1 MHITCY
7 YTWHDAEHSGCGN
20 TTAVAEKRSHTHSGP
35 ISVLGPHTLVGS
47 MVSPAA
53 PGRLYV
59 SLLFVS
65 YSNLHKR
72 TELGKCASQL
82 WLPMDYRRYVVAD
95 ERNGCLPAWLQLLTR
110 TYSVMCSD
118 FPIRLQLLR

>member
-1 MHITCY
+1 
-7 YTWHDAEHSGCGN
+7 
-20 TTAVAEKRSHTHSGP
+20 
-35 ISVLGPHTLVGS
+35 
-47 MVSPAA
+47 MVSAAA

-59 SLLFVS
+59 SLLFVR
-65 YSNLHKR
+65 YSNLHIR

-95 ERNGCLPAWLQLLTR
+95 GRNGRLPVWMQLLTR

-118 FPIRLQLLR
+118 FPTRLQLSR

>member
-20 TTAVAEKRSHTHSGP
+20 TTAVAEKKISYALSSHFCARP
-35 ISVLGPHTLVGS
+35 YTLVGS

-59 SLLFVS
+59 SLLLFA
-65 YSNLHKR
+65 
-72 TELGKCASQL
+72 T
-82 WLPMDYRRYVVAD
+82 
-95 ERNGCLPAWLQLLTR
+95 
-110 TYSVMCSD
+110 
-118 FPIRLQLLR
+118 